1 MSIRRK
7 LWDLIDK
14 GETWEIKTLDV
25 PVFEKQW
32 ENIFSGEKKRQ
43 RKGCEVIGYRQ
54 QKVLLHKVT
63 TEGALRRSSFKAE
76 KLLFGFEL

>member
-1 MSIRRK
+1 

-14 GETWEIKTLDV
+14 GETWEIKMLDV
-25 PVFEKQW
+25 SVFEKHW
-32 ENIFSGEKKRQ
+32 ENIFSGDKKRQ
-43 RKGCEVIGYRQ
+43 RKGFEIAGYRQ

-63 TEGALRRSSFKAE
+63 TEGALRRSIFKAE